1 MFRLVLQLRFLLAP
15 GFMLLAMGS
24 LPAQDAPQSIRQ
36 FLTNQCV
43 SCHEGEQAEGGLDLT
58 TLSADL
64 DRADV
69 FSSWVRIVD
78 RVHEGEMPPAD
89 TSELKPALRDRFVSQ
104 ARTWLQNYQ
113 LESWRKEGRVRGRRL
128 TNLQLERSLHHI
140 LGIDIPLAS
149 RMPEEPKANGF
160 TTVAAGQSMSHFQ
173 LQQHLDIVD
182 LALDE
187 AFQRAIEGDDPQTRE
202 LPASRLV
209 RTNPKRRCR
218 EPEMI
223 DGLAVTWS
231 SRLIFYGRLPSTT
244 AREDGWYRFTIRAK
258 SLKSPKDYGVWC
270 TVRTGRCVSSAPLL
284 NWVGAFEATDEV
296 QEWTFETWLPKGDM
310 LEVRPGDDTLKMGRF
325 AGGQVGAGEGGP
337 QDLPGVA
344 LEQITMERIHRG
356 ASATEIRE
364 ILFGD
369 LKLSPAKNWRFAKL
383 NSPHPKKD
391 VETLIHQFA
400 ERTFRRPVEEELLA
414 PYIRLVHQSLN
425 DGQPLMEALRSGYRA
440 ILCSPRFLYFYEEP
454 GQLDQYAVAS
464 RLSYFLW
471 NAPPDAELLALADRG
486 QLHDQQVLASQVDR
500 MLADPKGEHFISDF
514 AAQWLDLS
522 EIGFTTPDRRLYP
535 GFDVIVEQSM
545 VAETEK
551 FLQTML
557 AENQSVTRLIDADET
572 YLNERLARFYG
583 IDDVRGDDLQPVSF
597 DLDNPRGGLL
607 TQGAIMKVTAN
618 GTNTSP
624 VIRGVWI
631 SERLLGQEI
640 PPPPANVPAIE
651 PDIRGATTIREM
663 LEKHKSTA
671 SCASCHRKIDPP
683 GFALENFDPAGRWR
697 ERYIAFQGRRQTKG
711 PEIDT
716 SFDLPDGRHFDSLR
730 EFQKLVLEHPEK
742 IAGNVAEKML
752 TYGTGAPVTYADR
765 NHVKQIAAL
774 TQKNNYGF
782 RSILKAVVTSELFL
796 TK

>member
-1 MFRLVLQLRFLLAP
+1 MFRNIIVSRYLLAP
-15 GFMLLAMGS
+15 GLILLVTGFLRAEET
-24 LPAQDAPQSIRQ
+24 PQAVRQ
-36 FLTNQCV
+36 FLSQQCV
-43 SCHEGEQAEGGLDLT
+43 SCHEGETAEGGLDLT
-58 TLSADL
+58 TLSGDL
-64 DRADV
+64 DQAGT
-69 FSSWVRIVD
+69 FSQWVRIVD

-89 TSELKPALRDRFVSQ
+89 LSDLQPVERDQFVKQAGDWLR
-104 ARTWLQNYQ
+104 NHQ
-113 LESWRKEGRVRGRRL
+113 LENWQSLGRVQGRRL

-149 RMPEEPKANGF
+149 RMPEEPKADGF

-173 LQQHLDIVD
+173 LQRHLDIVD

-187 AFQRAIEGDDPQTRE
+187 AFQRAIEGDDLQTRE
-202 LPASRLV
+202 LPAQKLARS
-209 RTNPKRRCR
+209 NPKRRCR

-223 DGLAVTWS
+223 DDFAVTWS

-258 SLKSPKDYGVWC
+258 SLKAPKDYGVWC

-296 QEWTFETWLPKGDM
+296 QEWTFETWLPRGDM

-325 AGGQVGAGEGGP
+325 AGGQVGTGEGGP

-356 ASATEIRE
+356 ADADGIRE
-364 ILFGD
+364 ILFDD
-369 LKLSPAKNWRFAKL
+369 LKIQSTKNWRDAKL
-383 NSPHPKKD
+383 VSSQPKQD
-391 VETLIHQFA
+391 VARLMRQFA
-400 ERTFRRPVEEELLA
+400 ERTFRRPVKSESIA
-414 PYIRLVHQSLN
+414 PFVKLVHQSL
-425 DGQPLMEALRSGYRA
+425 DQGQPLMDALRAGYRA
-440 ILCSPRFLYFYEEP
+440 LLCSPRFLYFYEEP
-454 GQLDQYAVAS
+454 GQLDDYAVAS

-471 NAPPDAELLALADRG
+471 NAPPDEELLALAEQG
-486 QLHDQQVLASQVDR
+486 QLHDKQILSSQVDR
-500 MLADPKGEHFISDF
+500 MLADPKGERFISDF

-522 EIGFTTPDRRLYP
+522 DINFTTPDRRLYP
-535 GFDVIVEQSM
+535 DFDVIVEQSM
-545 VAETEK
+545 VAETEQ
-551 FLQTML
+551 FLRTML
-557 AENQSVTRLIDADET
+557 AENQSVTRLIDANET

-583 IDDVRGDDLQPVSF
+583 IDDVSGDDLQPVSF
-597 DLDNPRGGLL
+597 DLDEPRGGLL

-683 GFALENFDPAGRWR
+683 GFALENFDPSGRWR
-697 ERYIAFQGRRQTKG
+697 ERYVAFEGRKRTKG

-716 SFDLPDGRHFDSLR
+716 SYELPDGRDFDSLR
-730 EFQKLVLEHPEK
+730 EFQKLILAHPEK
-742 IAGNVAEKML
+742 IAGNVAAKML

-765 NHVKQIAAL
+765 DAIKQVAAL
-774 TQKNNYGF
+774 TKNDNYGF

>member
-15 GFMLLAMGS
+15 GFILLAMGGLS
-24 LPAQDAPQSIRQ
+24 AQDAPQSVRQ
-36 FLTNQCV
+36 FLSNQCV
-43 SCHEGEQAEGGLDLT
+43 SCHEGKEAEGGLDLT
-58 TLSADL
+58 TLSTDL

-89 TSELKPALRDRFVSQ
+89 TSEIKPALRDRFVSQ
-104 ARTWLQNYQ
+104 AHTWLQNYQ

-325 AGGQVGAGEGGP
+325 AGGQVGAGEGGS

-369 LKLSPAKNWRFAKL
+369 LKVSPAKNWRFAKL
-383 NSPHPKKD
+383 ISPQPKKD

-414 PYIRLVHQSLN
+414 PYIRLVHESLN

-557 AENQSVTRLIDADET
+557 AENQSVTRLIDADKT

-716 SFDLPDGRHFDSLR
+716 SYDLPDGRHFDSLR

-765 NHVKQIAAL
+765 DHVKQIAAL